1 MDKKSQLINE
11 IIDLNHYLN
20 QMYLYHPDNP
30 DGINVVDVVDESIK
44 IKEII
49 DGLTAQIEELDSI
62 SKS

>member
-30 DGINVVDVVDESIK
+30 DGINVVDESIK
-44 IKEII
+44 IKKII

>member
-30 DGINVVDVVDESIK
+30 DGINVVDESIK
-44 IKEII
+44 IKEVIAS
-49 DGLTAQIEELDSI
+49 LTAQIEELDST

>member
-30 DGINVVDVVDESIK
+30 DGINVVDESIK

-49 DGLTAQIEELDSI
+49 DGLTAQIEELDST

>member
-11 IIDLNHYLN
+11 IVDLNHYLN

-30 DGINVVDVVDESIK
+30 DGINVVDESIK

>member
-30 DGINVVDVVDESIK
+30 DGINVVDESIK

-49 DGLTAQIEELDSI
+49 ASLTAQIEELDST

>member
-1 MDKKSQLINE
+1 MDKKSQLIND

-30 DGINVVDVVDESIK
+30 DGINVVDESIK

-49 DGLTAQIEELDSI
+49 AGLTAQIEELDSI

>member
-30 DGINVVDVVDESIK
+30 DGVNVVDESIK
-44 IKEII
+44 IKKII
-49 DGLTAQIEELDSI
+49 DGLTAQIEELDTI

>member
-11 IIDLNHYLN
+11 IVDLNHYLN

-30 DGINVVDVVDESIK
+30 NGIDVVGESIK

-49 DGLTAQIEELDSI
+49 ASLTAQIEELDST

>member
-30 DGINVVDVVDESIK
+30 DGINVVDESIK
-44 IKEII
+44 IKEVIAS
-49 DGLTAQIEELDSI
+49 LTTQIEELDSI

>member
-30 DGINVVDVVDESIK
+30 DGINVVDESIK
-44 IKEII
+44 IKKII
-49 DGLTAQIEELDSI
+49 DGLTAQIEELDST

>member
-30 DGINVVDVVDESIK
+30 DGINVVDESIK

-49 DGLTAQIEELDSI
+49 AGLTAQIEELDSI

>member
-30 DGINVVDVVDESIK
+30 DGVNVVDESIK

>member
-30 DGINVVDVVDESIK
+30 DGVNVVDESIK
-44 IKEII
+44 IKKII

>member
-30 DGINVVDVVDESIK
+30 DGINVVDESIK
-44 IKEII
+44 IKEVIAS
-49 DGLTAQIEELDSI
+49 LTAQIEELDSI

>member
-30 DGINVVDVVDESIK
+30 DGINVVDESIK

>member
-30 DGINVVDVVDESIK
+30 DGINVVDESIK

-49 DGLTAQIEELDSI
+49 ASLTAQIEELDSI
-62 SKS
+62 AKS

>member
-20 QMYLYHPDNP
+20 QMYLYHSDNP
-30 DGINVVDVVDESIK
+30 NGVDVVGESIK

-49 DGLTAQIEELDSI
+49 ASLTAQIEELDST

>member
-30 DGINVVDVVDESIK
+30 DGINVVDESIK

-49 DGLTAQIEELDSI
+49 ASLTAQIEELDSI

>member
-11 IIDLNHYLN
+11 MVDLNHYLN

-30 DGINVVDVVDESIK
+30 DGINVVDESIK

-49 DGLTAQIEELDSI
+49 ASLTAQIEELDST

>member
-30 DGINVVDVVDESIK
+30 DGINVVDESIK
-44 IKEII
+44 IKEVIAS
-49 DGLTAQIEELDSI
+49 LTAQIEEFDSI

>member
-11 IIDLNHYLN
+11 IVDLNHYLN

-30 DGINVVDVVDESIK
+30 DGINVVDESIK

-49 DGLTAQIEELDSI
+49 ASLTAQIEELDSI

>member
-30 DGINVVDVVDESIK
+30 NGIDVVDESIK

-49 DGLTAQIEELDSI
+49 ASLTAQIEELDSI

>member
-30 DGINVVDVVDESIK
+30 NGIDVVDESIK

-49 DGLTAQIEELDSI
+49 ASLTAQIEELDST